1 MAGGAGSTA
10 LMVVAGVEALRC
22 SALSKLSGYKETLF
36 THTVPR
42 DVIPDSSITLH
53 KGSEIEETVA
63 NDGSEIEETVA
74 NDGPLGPTKCEADQF
89 CSMSTDVGFVKE
101 YTESTNSQLDVS

>member
-10 LMVVAGVEALRC
+10 LMVVADVEALRC

-36 THTVPR
+36 THTVAR

-53 KGSEIEETVA
+53 E
-63 NDGSEIEETVA
+63 GSEIEETVA